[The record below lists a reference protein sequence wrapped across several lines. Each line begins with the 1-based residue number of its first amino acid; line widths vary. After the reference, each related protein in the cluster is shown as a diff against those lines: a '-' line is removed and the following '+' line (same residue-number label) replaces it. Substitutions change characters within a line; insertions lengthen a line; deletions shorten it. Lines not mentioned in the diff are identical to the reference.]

1 MPAGSDMGPR
11 AVADGALPRG
21 RQYGMAGPGAGQKPR
36 IQGERHLAGE
46 WGAVKEFPISA
57 A

>member
-21 RQYGMAGPGAGQKPR
+21 RQDGMAGPGAGQKPR